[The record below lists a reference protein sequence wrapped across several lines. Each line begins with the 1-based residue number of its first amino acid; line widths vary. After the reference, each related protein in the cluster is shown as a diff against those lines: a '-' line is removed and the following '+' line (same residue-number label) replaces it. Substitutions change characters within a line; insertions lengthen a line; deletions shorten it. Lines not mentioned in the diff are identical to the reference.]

1 MIKQGLKSALSQG
14 LGWQLSAPLRPSGVV
29 VLMYHRITK
38 TGEFFADLTTAQFRE
53 QMTWLKEHCSIISAD
68 DFSDAIKTPSRR
80 HPHVLVTFDDGY
92 QDFHDNA
99 YPILHE
105 LKIPSLVF
113 LATGFVDTDKMIWTD
128 IVSLAFER
136 SSTSSV
142 VLPWSPH
149 QVLSFSDRAS
159 RIQAAR
165 VAKRYLKNCPD
176 VEREQQQ
183 AMLCQRLAIDP
194 YDGQVPRQML
204 SWQEVRDTME
214 FTVYGGHTHNH
225 PIMSQIS
232 AEQADNE
239 IKLCRDEIV
248 KHTGQAPRYFAY
260 PNGTAND
267 FTEANKQ
274 SLKRHGFELAY
285 STIEG
290 CNNADADLM
299 AIKRQP
305 TTGRTV
311 ADFAWLVAGH

>member
-1 MIKQGLKSALSQG
+1 MIKQSVKTVLSQG
-14 LGWQLSAPLRPSGVV
+14 LGWTLSAPLRPSGVV
-29 VLMYHRITK
+29 VLMYHRITH
-38 TGEFFADLTTAQFRE
+38 TGEFFADTTTAQFRD
-53 QMTWLKEHCSIISAD
+53 QMAWLKKHCSIISAD
-68 DFSDAIKTPSRR
+68 DFADAIHTPIRR
-80 HPHVLVTFDDGY
+80 RPHVLVTFDDGY
-92 QDFHDNA
+92 HDFYANA
-99 YPILHE
+99 YPILQA

-113 LATGFVDTDKMIWTD
+113 LATGFMDSDKMIWTD

-136 SSTSSV
+136 SKNHTIT
-142 VLPWSPH
+142 LPWSPH
-149 QVLSFSDRAS
+149 QVLTLNDRAS
-159 RIQAAR
+159 RIHAAR
-165 VAKRYLKNCPD
+165 IAKRYLKNCPD

-183 AMLCQRLAIDP
+183 ATLCQQLGINP

-214 FTVYGGHTHNH
+214 FTVFGGHTHNH
-225 PIMSQIS
+225 PIMAQIS
-232 AEQADNE
+232 AAQADNE
-239 IKLCRDEIV
+239 IQLCRDEIV
-248 KHTGQAPRYFAY
+248 KHTGKPPRYFAY

-305 TTGRTV
+305 TSGRTV